1 MFIPHVFSH
10 TPIIWSK
17 NGWST
22 QGSPSFYWPG
32 ASKFFSISNLLQ
44 AILPKAI
51 YRFNATLIKIP
62 ITFFTELERVILK
75 FIWKHKIPTVAKTI
89 LRKKNKTE
97 DIIFP
102 GFKLHYKATVI
113 KTVQYWH
120 ENRCI
125 DQWNRIEG
133 PEKTYTPMVK

>member
-1 MFIPHVFSH
+1 MKDLCTEKYKTLTKEIEAD
-10 TPIIWSK
+10 TSK
-17 NGWST
+17 MIFWALGW
-22 QGSPSFYWPG
+22 GW
-32 ASKFFSISNLLQ
+32 INLFKTD
-44 AILPKAI
+44 ILLEQTYRFKAI
-51 YRFNATLIKIP
+51 LIKIP